1 MTDISTLTIFQ
12 IALEFWG
19 VMVCIAA
26 IFGIII
32 GKAKIHANKLL
43 KIVMQLWCII
53 LLSNDSLAF
62 YFRGRPGNL
71 AYYMVRIS
79 NFTVFFSNYIYMS
92 LFAYFLWKSVA
103 NKDENKPRRL
113 YIIYGLSM
121 LGIVLLII
129 SQFNR
134 MFYNFDS
141 QNVYHRGTAYIVT
154 QLIAIIGI
162 AINFTILLQYRKRLE
177 KTIFYAMLS
186 YFILP
191 AIATVIVIIHYG
203 LALQNLALVISTQI
217 MFFVDLLEVSQK
229 LDKSEVAVLEAR
241 YAVAHDSLTG
251 LYNKATGMEMI
262 REYIENMYSD
272 GKASLCFIDIDNF
285 KDINDIYGHM
295 EGDYWIKE
303 ISEMLVAI
311 CRKDDIVCRFGG
323 DEYLL
328 FFKDLADDKILES
341 KINCMNDKLNVKA
354 SEIGK
359 AVHCSIGICKI
370 IGNKHTFDDCLK
382 KADEILYDVK
392 KNGKNSFG
400 IQAV

>member
-1 MTDISTLTIFQ
+1 
-12 IALEFWG
+12 
-19 VMVCIAA
+19 
-26 IFGIII
+26 
-32 GKAKIHANKLL
+32 
-43 KIVMQLWCII
+43 
-53 LLSNDSLAF
+53 
-62 YFRGRPGNL
+62 
-71 AYYMVRIS
+71 MVRIS

-217 MFFVDLLEVSQK
+217 ML
-229 LDKSEVAVLEAR
+229 
-241 YAVAHDSLTG
+241 
-251 LYNKATGMEMI
+251 
-262 REYIENMYSD
+262 
-272 GKASLCFIDIDNF
+272 
-285 KDINDIYGHM
+285 
-295 EGDYWIKE
+295 
-303 ISEMLVAI
+303 
-311 CRKDDIVCRFGG
+311 
-323 DEYLL
+323 
-328 FFKDLADDKILES
+328 
-341 KINCMNDKLNVKA
+341 
-354 SEIGK
+354 
-359 AVHCSIGICKI
+359 
-370 IGNKHTFDDCLK
+370 
-382 KADEILYDVK
+382 
-392 KNGKNSFG
+392 
-400 IQAV
+400 

>member
-32 GKAKIHANKLL
+32 GKAKIHANKSI

-53 LLSNDSLAF
+53 LLANDSLAF

-103 NKDENKPRRL
+103 NKDEKKPRRL
-113 YIIYGLSM
+113 YAIYGLSI
-121 LGIVLLII
+121 LGIVLLIV

-154 QLIAIIGI
+154 QLIAVVGI
-162 AINFTILLQYRKRLE
+162 AINFTILLQYRRRLE
-177 KTIFYAMLS
+177 KVIFYAMLS

-229 LDKSEVAVLEAR
+229 LDKTEVAVLEAR
-241 YAVAHDSLTG
+241 YAAEHDSLTG
-251 LYNKATGMEMI
+251 LYNKVTGMEMI

-295 EGDYWIKE
+295 EGDYWITE
-303 ISEMLVAI
+303 ISKMLVGI

-328 FFKDLADDKILES
+328 FFKDLADEKILEL
-341 KINCMNDKLNVKA
+341 KINCLNEKLNVKA
-354 SEIGK
+354 DEIGK
-359 AVHCSIGICKI
+359 EIHCSIGICKI
-370 IGNKHTFDDCLK
+370 AGNKHTFDECLK
-382 KADEILYDVK
+382 KADDILYDVK
-392 KNGKNSFG
+392 RNGKNSFG